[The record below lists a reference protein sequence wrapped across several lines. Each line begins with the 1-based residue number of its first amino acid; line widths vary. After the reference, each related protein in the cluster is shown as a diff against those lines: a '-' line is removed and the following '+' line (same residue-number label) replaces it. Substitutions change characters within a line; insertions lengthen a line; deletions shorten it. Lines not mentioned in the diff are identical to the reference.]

1 MFYCTV
7 YSVKSRKTLTGT
19 AERCL
24 SYDSENSA
32 RAYQQTLLGDVTQL
46 GATIEKRDDCYV
58 VEGKIE
64 LPVLGSFIESRYNNR
79 YVLCLETDETVGA
92 RDTTKYSVKDR
103 TVDGLDYERRVR
115 RWKEI
120 KAQEAQKE
128 NETIDKHLADFK
140 ASIEGTDLKE
150 TLKILIKYSQYV
162 RGPHRDRLLDIAV
175 DKLQGNAKSSSW
187 YDELSDI
194 NN

>member
-7 YSVKSRKTLTGT
+7 YSAKSRKTLTGA

-24 SYDSENSA
+24 SYDSENLA
-32 RAYQQTLLGDVTQL
+32 RAHQQTLLGDVAQL

-58 VEGKIE
+58 IEGKVE
-64 LPVLGSFIESRYNNR
+64 LSFMGSFIESKYNNR
-79 YVLCLETDETVGA
+79 YVICVETDETVGA
-92 RDTTKYSVKDR
+92 MDTTKYSVKDR
-103 TVDGLDYERRVR
+103 AIDGLDYERRVR

-120 KAQEAQKE
+120 KAQEAKEE
-128 NETIDKHLADFK
+128 NETIDKHLVNFK
-140 ASIEGTDLKE
+140 AAIENTDLRE
-150 TLKILIKYSQYV
+150 TLKILITYSNYV
-162 RGPHRDRLLDIAV
+162 RGQHRDKLLDIAV